1 MSHRT
6 LAEEGKKPNMD
17 LDKRRTPRIS
27 FHLEVIVK
35 DCEGTTEITD
45 LSLGGLF
52 IRLEDPAH
60 LKEGDVVPLVVQLP
74 LEKTP
79 LYVKVKV
86 VRVTSEG
93 IGVEYMNLLPHQEM
107 IIEQCFHI
115 FKSTMPAAS
124 N

>member
-1 MSHRT
+1 M
-6 LAEEGKKPNMD
+6 E
-17 LDKRRTPRIS
+17 LDKRKTPRID
-27 FHLEVIVK
+27 FHLEVVVK
-35 DCEGTTEITD
+35 GCEGTTEIRD

-52 IRLEDPAH
+52 IRLEDVAK
-60 LKEGDVVPLVVQLP
+60 LSEGDVVHLVMQLP
-74 LEKTP
+74 FEKTP
-79 LYVKVKV
+79 LYVRARV

-115 FKSTMPAAS
+115 FKSTIPIAA